1 MLVGLLGIFE
11 FSFSSLKFL
20 TPSVWTIYSICKSTG
35 GTYRPA
41 GRLKCVSYSQNSAS
55 AGYVRLLKMKN
66 KRS

>member
-41 GRLKCVSYSQNSAS
+41 GRLKCVSYSQNSA
-55 AGYVRLLKMKN
+55 LQDM
-66 KRS
+66 

>member
-35 GTYRPA
+35 GTYRTA
-41 GRLKCVSYSQNSAS
+41 GRLNVSVTAKI
-55 AGYVRLLKMKN
+55 VLLQDM
-66 KRS
+66 